1 MLVGC
6 ATTSATH
13 GILLSLSTV
22 RLGLKAGLL
31 TARPMQTKP
40 SLLNRFMA
48 LLEICM
54 GVEAVEASGLELAGA
69 KAAACSRQQKTQ
81 LQPQL
86 SRCAA
91 CCHTVHSCTL
101 RDCQRSVAHT
111 CMPHCDDRGKRQSWW
126 SISAVTLSST
136 DNHWH

>member
-91 CCHTVHSCTL
+91 CCHTVAHCRTVKEAWHIHACLIVMTVASVKAGG
-101 RDCQRSVAHT
+101 RSV
-111 CMPHCDDRGKRQSWW
+111 
-126 SISAVTLSST
+126 L
-136 DNHWH
+136 